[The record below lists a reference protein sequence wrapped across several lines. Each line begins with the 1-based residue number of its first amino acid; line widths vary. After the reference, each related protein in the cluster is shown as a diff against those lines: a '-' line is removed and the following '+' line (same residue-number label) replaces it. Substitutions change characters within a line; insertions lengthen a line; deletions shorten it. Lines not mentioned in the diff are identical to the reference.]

1 MHTTAKQRITL
12 GRLLGIDY
20 GTVRIGLALTDPMK
34 IIASAFKTISGVDET
49 QVFND
54 LRIIIKE
61 QEIEKIILG
70 IPMGL
75 KDNRTI
81 KTIEV
86 EAFAEKLKILGLPIE
101 FWDESYSSVEAHK
114 VLKSMGKKTGH
125 NKEKIDSIAAAIV
138 LGDYLRSI
146 S

>member
-1 MHTTAKQRITL
+1 M

-20 GTVRIGLALTDPMK
+20 GTVRIGLALTDPLK
-34 IIASAFKTISGVDET
+34 IIASSFKTIQAADEN
-49 QVFND
+49 QIIND
-54 LRIIIKE
+54 LKIIIAE
-61 QEIEKIILG
+61 QDVEKIILG
-70 IPMGL
+70 LPVGL
-75 KDNRTI
+75 NDNRTI

-86 EAFAEKLKILGLPIE
+86 EAFAGKLKILGLPIE
-101 FWDESYSSVEAHK
+101 FWDESYTSVDAQK

-125 NKEKIDSIAAAIV
+125 NKDKIDRIAAAIM

>member
-1 MHTTAKQRITL
+1 M
-12 GRLLGIDY
+12 GRYLGIDY

-34 IIASAFKTISGVDET
+34 IIASSFKTIPAIDE
-49 QVFND
+49 QQIFRD
-54 LRIIIKE
+54 LKTVIAE
-61 QEIEKIILG
+61 QDVEKIILG
-70 IPMGL
+70 LPIGL
-75 KDNRTI
+75 NDNRTI

-101 FWDESYSSVEAHK
+101 FWDESYTSVDAQK
-114 VLKSMGKKTGH
+114 ILKSMGKKTGH
-125 NKEKIDSIAAAIV
+125 NKDKIDRIAAAIM